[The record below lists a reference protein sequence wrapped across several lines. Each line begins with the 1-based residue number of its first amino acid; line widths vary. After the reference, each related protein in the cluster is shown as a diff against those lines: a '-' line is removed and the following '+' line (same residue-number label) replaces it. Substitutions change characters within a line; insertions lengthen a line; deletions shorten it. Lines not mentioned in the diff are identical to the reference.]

1 MALYITDV
9 IIPTA
14 KVPKVLKAKA
24 VLVQEL
30 GTFMDSYFLGS
41 RTDVLRDYICQTPA
55 MASFTTI
62 SVS

>member
-9 IIPTA
+9 ITPTA

-30 GTFMDSYFLGS
+30 GTFVDSFWALE
-41 RTDVLRDYICQTPA
+41 Q
-55 MASFTTI
+55 MF
-62 SVS
+62 